1 MTKKLI
7 ITGASKGIGL
17 ATAKQFLNAGYEV
30 LNLSRSRP
38 NIAEIEHLT
47 VDLSQP
53 NSLNEI
59 GDAIANFA
67 KSATSLC
74 LVHNAAATTSDAM
87 QTVTTTELRYLLE
100 VNVVCAAEL
109 NQLVLPYMTAG
120 SSILYVGSTLGE
132 KAVANNFS
140 YIISKH
146 AVTGMMRATC
156 QDMLGTG
163 MHTACICPG
172 FTDTEMLR
180 GLVDNSEE
188 VLASLAGN
196 VTLGRLIDPE
206 EIAKLLLFSA
216 ENPVINGAVLHAN
229 LGQVEH

>member
-1 MTKKLI
+1 
-7 ITGASKGIGL
+7 
-17 ATAKQFLNAGYEV
+17 
-30 LNLSRSRP
+30 
-38 NIAEIEHLT
+38 
-47 VDLSQP
+47 
-53 NSLNEI
+53 
-59 GDAIANFA
+59 
-67 KSATSLC
+67 
-74 LVHNAAATTSDAM
+74 
-87 QTVTTTELRYLLE
+87 
-100 VNVVCAAEL
+100 
-109 NQLVLPYMTAG
+109 
-120 SSILYVGSTLGE
+120 
-132 KAVANNFS
+132 
-140 YIISKH
+140 
-146 AVTGMMRATC
+146 MMRATC

-196 VTLGRLIDPE
+196 VILGRLVDPV